1 MTHATESTG
10 MPAWQATRRQAL
22 GFLTG
27 ALACGLAPVTQAS
40 SADVEAFY
48 KGRTITLLVATSPGG
63 NYDLNGRLVARH
75 LGRFLP
81 GSPNVVVQNVPG
93 AGGLLLA
100 NRLYN
105 TAERDGSIIAIMERG
120 TPQLAYE
127 GDANARFDPL
137 KFTWIGSLSS
147 YADDAYLLL
156 VNASHPAKR
165 VQDLQTQGPQ
175 QPGMLA
181 RLGGDAP
188 GSTNLSFAIIAR
200 DVLKLNVQVVR
211 GYHGAAPMFLAMQSG
226 ELDGQVIGL
235 GSVRGAQQTLWNSKA
250 VRPLVQFGRLTRHPE
265 LPEVPT
271 ARELVTDPDAK
282 AMLDF
287 AETSFFM
294 ALPMVAPPDLPP
306 ERARALQAGF
316 MAMTR
321 DPAFL
326 EDARKSGFDVS
337 PVDAAGVLKLVEK
350 MAATPKDVVRR
361 YVDIVSRARE

>member
-1 MTHATESTG
+1 M
-10 MPAWQATRRQAL
+10 
-22 GFLTG
+22 
-27 ALACGLAPVTQAS
+27 
-40 SADVEAFY
+40 
-48 KGRTITLLVATSPGG
+48 
-63 NYDLNGRLVARH
+63 
-75 LGRFLP
+75 
-81 GSPNVVVQNVPG
+81 QNVPG

>member
-1 MTHATESTG
+1 MILPSRD
-10 MPAWQATRRQAL
+10 PASRAGTITRRL
-22 GFLTG
+22 
-27 ALACGLAPVTQAS
+27 ALACLATAAACALPA
-40 SADVEAFY
+40 AARAAGEVEAFY
-48 KGRTITLLVATSPGG
+48 KGKTITLFVATSPGG
-63 NYDLNGRLVARH
+63 NYDLNGRLVSRH
-75 LGRFLP
+75 LGRFIP
-81 GSPNVVVQNVPG
+81 GNPNVVVQNVPG

-105 TAERDGSIIAIMERG
+105 TAEKDGSVIAIMERG

-127 GDANARFDPL
+127 GDVNARFDPL
-137 KFTWIGSLSS
+137 KLTWVGSLSS
-147 YADDAYLLL
+147 YAEDAYLLL
-156 VNASHPAKR
+156 VNANHPAKR
-165 VQDLQTQGPQ
+165 VQDLQ

-200 DVLKLNVQVVR
+200 DILKLNVQVVR

-235 GSVRGAQQTLWNSKA
+235 GSVSGAQQTLWNSKA
-250 VRPLVQFGRLTRHPE
+250 VRPLVQFGRLTRHPQ
-265 LPEVPT
+265 LADVPT
-271 ARELVTDPDAK
+271 ARELVSDPASL

-294 ALPMVAPPDLPP
+294 ALPMVAPPDIPP
-306 ERARALQAGF
+306 ERARALQDGF

-321 DPAFL
+321 DRLFL
-326 EDARKSGFDVS
+326 EDAHKSGFDIT
-337 PVDAAGVLKLVEK
+337 PVDARGVLALVEK
-350 MAATPKDVVRR
+350 MNATPKDVVRR